1 MSNPRVLLIEH
12 DAALQTI
19 LIDIFTHAGYRVCAA
34 VTLDDMRAMV
44 PWFQPEVVVIA
55 GGMRGAFAAGWQAAQ
70 TITSLDPTLPLVML
84 TTNRAALAEVGRTER
99 GRLFAAGLLKPFVLD
114 ELLATVAR
122 CRRAVQPTPAPAE
135 VPAEQTL
142 PQPPPSR
149 P

>member
-12 DAALQTI
+12 DATLQTI

-34 VTLDDMRAMV
+34 VTLDDVRAMV
-44 PWFQPEVVVIA
+44 PWFQPEIVVIA

-70 TITSLDPTLPLVML
+70 TLVGLDPTLPLVML

-99 GRLFAAGLLKPFVLD
+99 GALFAAGLLKPFVLD

-122 CRRAVQPTPAPAE
+122 CRRASPPAAN
-135 VPAEQTL
+135 VPADPAL
-142 PQPPPSR
+142 PNPPPAHS
-149 P
+149 